1 MDKPIAAIEL
11 GSKKLKLVVGYEIDG
26 QIYVLYTLTK
36 PYGNC
41 IEGGNF
47 VDANKVATTIGSI
60 REFTDPSAK
69 LRLNISDVLLCLPPY
84 GLGIYQTRQ
93 VTTVVTEDSKISNL
107 DIKNIYALIRN
118 SAYPLNDKA
127 LVDVVPESFT
137 LDQGRIFARPPMGE
151 SSSTL
156 TVSAKVQTLPSVLVD
171 NYQSVLMSGGMVSRR
186 NVVSSLAATELINSY
201 PNMPHSYILVDIGS
215 STTTVSFVGNGA
227 LYGSTYFNWGGDNIT
242 EKIIERF
249 NINEADAEKY
259 KIMYGIDYS
268 EMNFKAP
275 ICTTEDGNG
284 QEVHHYN
291 DELNEIIKGELEI
304 FVEQLKEAIDQVV
317 ASHDKSY
324 RSFPMLLVGGG
335 SELNGLVQYITP
347 KVLSETVQVVR
358 PKTLGARNATF
369 FNCLGAIL
377 THSRYPN
384 LNDESHPRVGVLTR
398 NNPNQAK

>member
-26 QIYVLYTLTK
+26 QVYVLYTLTK
-36 PYGNC
+36 PYGFC

-47 VDANKVATTIGSI
+47 VDANKVAETIKSI

-69 LRLNISDVLLCLPPY
+69 LKLNISDVLLCLPPY

-118 SAYPLNDKA
+118 SAYPLDDKA

-137 LDQGRIFARPPMGE
+137 LDHGRIFARPPMGE

-171 NYQSVLMSGGMVSRR
+171 NYQTVLANGGMVSKR
-186 NVVSSLAATELINSY
+186 NVISSLAATELVCSY
-201 PNMPHSYILVDIGS
+201 PNMPSSFILVDIGS
-215 STTTVSFVGNGA
+215 NITTVSFVGNGA
-227 LYGSTYFNWGGDNIT
+227 LYGSTFFEWGGDNIT
-242 EKIIERF
+242 ERIIERF

-259 KIMYGIDYS
+259 KIMYGIDYR

-275 ICTTEDGNG
+275 ICTTDDGSG
-284 QEVHHYN
+284 HDVHHYN
-291 DELNEIIKGELEI
+291 DELNAIIKSELDI
-304 FVEQLKEAIDQVV
+304 FVEQLNDSINEIV
-317 ASHDKSY
+317 AQHDKSY
-324 RSFPMLLVGGG
+324 RSFPMMLVGGG
-335 SELNGLVQYITP
+335 AELNGLVQYITP
-347 KVLSETVQVVR
+347 KVMSETVEVVK

-369 FNCLGAIL
+369 TNCLGAIL
-377 THSRYPN
+377 TYSKYPN
-384 LNDESHPRVGVLTR
+384 LNDESHPRVGVLSR
-398 NNPNQAK
+398 NPTNK

>member
-26 QIYVLYTLTK
+26 QVYVLYTLTK
-36 PYGNC
+36 PYGFC

-47 VDANKVATTIGSI
+47 VDANKVAETIKSI

-69 LRLNISDVLLCLPPY
+69 LKLNITDVLLCLPPY
-84 GLGIYQTRQ
+84 SLGIYQTRQ

-137 LDQGRIFARPPMGE
+137 LDHGRIFARPPMGE

-171 NYQSVLMSGGMVSRR
+171 NYQTVLANGGMISKR
-186 NVVSSLAATELINSY
+186 NVVSSLAATELVCSY
-201 PNMPHSYILVDIGS
+201 PNMPSSFIIVDIGS
-215 STTTVSFVGNGA
+215 NITTVSFVGNGA
-227 LYGSTYFNWGGDNIT
+227 LYGSTFFEWGGDNIA
-242 EKIIERF
+242 ERIIEKF

-259 KIMYGIDYS
+259 KIMYGIDYR

-275 ICTTEDGNG
+275 ICTTDDGNG
-284 QEVHHYN
+284 QDVHHYN
-291 DELNEIIKGELEI
+291 DELNTIIKGELDI
-304 FVEQLKEAIDQVV
+304 FVQQLNDAINDIV
-317 ASHDKSY
+317 AQHDKSY
-324 RSFPMLLVGGG
+324 RSFPMMLVGGG
-335 SELNGLVQYITP
+335 AELNGLVQYITP
-347 KVLSETVQVVR
+347 KVLSETVEVVR

-369 FNCLGAIL
+369 TNCLGAIL
-377 THSRYPN
+377 TYSKYPN
-384 LNDESHPRVGVLTR
+384 LNDESHPRVGVLSR
-398 NNPNQAK
+398 NPANNK

>member
-26 QIYVLYTLTK
+26 QVYVLYTLTK
-36 PYGNC
+36 PYGFC

-47 VDANKVATTIGSI
+47 VDASKVAETIKSI

-69 LRLNISDVLLCLPPY
+69 LKLNITDVLLCLPPY

-137 LDQGRIFARPPMGE
+137 LDHGRIFARPPMGE

-171 NYQSVLMSGGMVSRR
+171 NYQTVLANGGMVSRR
-186 NVVSSLAATELINSY
+186 NVISSLAATELISSY
-201 PNMPHSYILVDIGS
+201 PNMPTSFILVDIGS
-215 STTTVSFVGNGA
+215 NVTTVSFVGNGA
-227 LYGSTYFNWGGDNIT
+227 LYGSTFFEWGGDNIT
-242 EKIIERF
+242 ERIIEKF

-259 KIMYGIDYS
+259 KMMYGIDYR

-275 ICTTEDGNG
+275 ICTTDDGTG
-284 QEVHHYN
+284 HDVHHYN
-291 DELNEIIKGELEI
+291 DELNAIIKGELDI
-304 FVEQLKEAIDQVV
+304 FVEQLNEAINDIV
-317 ASHDKSY
+317 AQHDKSY
-324 RSFPMLLVGGG
+324 RSFPMMLVGGG
-335 SELNGLVQYITP
+335 AELNGLVQYITP
-347 KVLSETVQVVR
+347 KVMSETVEVVK

-369 FNCLGAIL
+369 TNCLGAIL
-377 THSRYPN
+377 TYSKYPN
-384 LNDESHPRVGVLTR
+384 LNDESHPRVGVLSR
-398 NNPNQAK
+398 NPASNK

>member
-26 QIYVLYTLTK
+26 QVYVLYTLTK
-36 PYGNC
+36 PYGFC

-47 VDANKVATTIGSI
+47 IDATKVAETIKSI

-69 LRLNISDVLLCLPPY
+69 LKLNITDVLLCLPPY

-137 LDQGRIFARPPMGE
+137 LDHGRIFARPPMGE

-171 NYQSVLMSGGMVSRR
+171 NYQTVLANGGMVSRR
-186 NVVSSLAATELINSY
+186 NVISSLAATELISSY
-201 PNMPHSYILVDIGS
+201 PNMPSSFILVDIGS
-215 STTTVSFVGNGA
+215 NITTVSFIGNGA
-227 LYGSTYFNWGGDNIT
+227 LYGSTFFEWGGDNIT
-242 EKIIERF
+242 ERIIEKF

-259 KIMYGIDYS
+259 KIMYGIDYR

-284 QEVHHYN
+284 QDVHHYN
-291 DELNEIIKGELEI
+291 DELNAIIKGELDI
-304 FVEQLKEAIDQVV
+304 FVQQLNDAINDIV
-317 ASHDKSY
+317 AQHDKSY
-324 RSFPMLLVGGG
+324 RSFPMMLVGGG
-335 SELNGLVQYITP
+335 AELNGLVQYITP
-347 KVLSETVQVVR
+347 KVMSETVEVIR

-369 FNCLGAIL
+369 TNCLGAIL
-377 THSRYPN
+377 TYSKYPN
-384 LNDESHPRVGVLTR
+384 LNDESHPRVGVLSR
-398 NNPNQAK
+398 NPANNK

>member
-26 QIYVLYTLTK
+26 QVYVLYTLTK
-36 PYGNC
+36 PYGHA

-47 VDANKVATTIGSI
+47 IDANQVIETISSI

-69 LRLNISDVLLCLPPY
+69 LRLNITDVLLCLPPY

-93 VTTVVTEDSKISNL
+93 VTTVVTEDSKISQL

-118 SAYPLNDKA
+118 SAYPLEDKA

-137 LDQGRIFARPPMGE
+137 LDHGRIFARPPMGE

-156 TVSAKVQTLPSVLVD
+156 TVSAKVQTLPKILVD
-171 NYQSVLMSGGMVSRR
+171 NFQTVLNNGGMVSRR
-186 NVVSSLAATELINSY
+186 NVISSLAATELVSSY
-201 PNMPHSYILVDIGS
+201 EGMPKSYILVDIGS
-215 STTTVSFVGNGA
+215 NVTTVSFIGNGA
-227 LYGSTYFNWGGDNIT
+227 LYGTTFFNWGGDNIT
-242 EKIIERF
+242 ERIIEKF

-259 KIMYGIDYS
+259 KIMYGIDYR

-275 ICTTEDGNG
+275 ICTVEDGLG

-291 DELNEIIKGELEI
+291 DELNEIIKSELDI
-304 FVEQLKEAIDQVV
+304 FVRELNDAVDSIV
-317 ASHDKSY
+317 AQHDKSY
-324 RSFPMLLVGGG
+324 RSFPMILIGGG
-335 SELNGLVQYITP
+335 AELNGLVQYITP
-347 KVLSETVQVVR
+347 KVPSETVNVIR
-358 PKTLGARNATF
+358 PQTLGARNATF

-377 THSRYPN
+377 THSKYPN
-384 LNDESHPRVGVLTR
+384 LNDESHPRVGVLSR
-398 NNPNQAK
+398 NNPTNK

>member
-84 GLGIYQTRQ
+84 SLGIYQTRQ

-186 NVVSSLAATELINSY
+186 NVVSSLAAAELINSY

-335 SELNGLVQYITP
+335 AELNGLVQYITP

-398 NNPNQAK
+398 NNSNQAK

>member
-26 QIYVLYTLTK
+26 QVYVLYTLTK
-36 PYGNC
+36 PYGHA

-47 VDANKVATTIGSI
+47 IDANQVIETISSI

-69 LRLNISDVLLCLPPY
+69 LRLNITDVLLCLPPY

-93 VTTVVTEDSKISNL
+93 VTTVVTEDSKISQL

-118 SAYPLNDKA
+118 GAYPLEDKA

-137 LDQGRIFARPPMGE
+137 LDHGRIFARPPMGE

-156 TVSAKVQTLPSVLVD
+156 TVSAKVQTLPKILVD
-171 NYQSVLMSGGMVSRR
+171 NFQTVLNNGGMVSRR
-186 NVVSSLAATELINSY
+186 NVVSSLAATELVSSY
-201 PNMPHSYILVDIGS
+201 EGMPKSYILVDIGS
-215 STTTVSFVGNGA
+215 NVTTVSFVGNGA
-227 LYGSTYFNWGGDNIT
+227 LYGTTFFNWGGDNIT
-242 EKIIERF
+242 ERIIEKF

-259 KIMYGIDYS
+259 KIMYGIDYR

-275 ICTTEDGNG
+275 ICTVEDGLG

-291 DELNEIIKGELEI
+291 DELNEIIKSELDI
-304 FVEQLKEAIDQVV
+304 FVRELNDAVDSIV
-317 ASHDKSY
+317 AQHDKSY
-324 RSFPMLLVGGG
+324 RSFPMILIGGG
-335 SELNGLVQYITP
+335 AELNGLVQYITP
-347 KVLSETVQVVR
+347 KVPSETVNVIR
-358 PKTLGARNATF
+358 PQTLGARNATF

-377 THSRYPN
+377 THSKYPN
-384 LNDESHPRVGVLTR
+384 LNDESHPRVGVLSR
-398 NNPNQAK
+398 NNPTNK

>member
-26 QIYVLYTLTK
+26 QVYVLYTLTK
-36 PYGNC
+36 PYGFC

-47 VDANKVATTIGSI
+47 IDASKVAETIKSI

-69 LRLNISDVLLCLPPY
+69 LKLNISDVLLCLPPY

-137 LDQGRIFARPPMGE
+137 LDHGRIFARPPMGE

-171 NYQSVLMSGGMVSRR
+171 NYQTVLANGGMVSRR
-186 NVVSSLAATELINSY
+186 NVISSLAATELISSY
-201 PNMPHSYILVDIGS
+201 PNMPSSFILVDIGS
-215 STTTVSFVGNGA
+215 NITTVSFIGNGA
-227 LYGSTYFNWGGDNIT
+227 LYGSTFFEWGGDNIT
-242 EKIIERF
+242 ERIIEKF

-259 KIMYGIDYS
+259 KIMYGIDYR

-275 ICTTEDGNG
+275 ICTTDDGTG
-284 QEVHHYN
+284 HDVHHYN
-291 DELNEIIKGELEI
+291 DELNAIIKGELDI
-304 FVEQLKEAIDQVV
+304 FVQQLNDAINDIV
-317 ASHDKSY
+317 AQHDKSY
-324 RSFPMLLVGGG
+324 RSFPMILVGGG
-335 SELNGLVQYITP
+335 AELNGLVQYITP
-347 KVLSETVQVVR
+347 KVMSETVEVIR

-369 FNCLGAIL
+369 TNCLGAIL
-377 THSRYPN
+377 TYSKYPN
-384 LNDESHPRVGVLTR
+384 LNDESHPRVGVLSR
-398 NNPNQAK
+398 NSANNK

>member
-36 PYGNC
+36 PYGYC

-47 VDANKVATTIGSI
+47 LDANKVIETIDSI

-84 GLGIYQTRQ
+84 DLGIFQTRQ
-93 VTTVVTEDSKISNL
+93 VTTVVTEDSKISHL

-118 SAYPLNDKA
+118 SAYPLNDKY

-156 TVSAKVQTLPSVLVD
+156 TVSAKVQTLPQVLVD
-171 NYQSVLMSGGMVSRR
+171 NYQNVLASGGMISRR
-186 NVVSSLAATELINSY
+186 NVISSLAAAELINSY
-201 PNMPHSYILVDIGS
+201 EGMPESYILVDIGS
-215 STTTVSFVGNGA
+215 NFTLVSFIGNGA
-227 LYGSTYFNWGGDNIT
+227 LYGSTHFDWGGDNIT
-242 EKIIERF
+242 ERIIERF

-259 KIMYGIDYS
+259 KIMYGIDYR

-275 ICTTEDGNG
+275 ICTTDDGFG

-291 DELNEIIKGELEI
+291 DELNEIIKGELDI
-304 FVEQLKEAIDQVV
+304 FVKELNDAIDKIV
-317 ASHDKSY
+317 AQHDKSY
-324 RSFPMLLVGGG
+324 RNFPMILVGGG
-335 SELNGLVQYITP
+335 AELNGLVQYITP
-347 KVLSETVQVVR
+347 KVMSETVEVVR
-358 PKTLGARNATF
+358 PKTLGARNGTF

-377 THSRYPN
+377 TYSKYPN
-384 LNDESHPRVGVLTR
+384 LNDESHPRVGVLSR
-398 NNPNQAK
+398 NQAKQ

>member
-26 QIYVLYTLTK
+26 QVYVLYTLTK
-36 PYGNC
+36 PYGFC

-47 VDANKVATTIGSI
+47 VDAAKVADTIKSI

-69 LRLNISDVLLCLPPY
+69 LKLNITDVLLCLPPF

-93 VTTVVTEDSKISNL
+93 VTTVVTEDSKISQL

-137 LDQGRIFARPPMGE
+137 LDHGRIFARPPMGE

-171 NYQSVLMSGGMVSRR
+171 NYQTVLANGGMISKR
-186 NVVSSLAATELINSY
+186 NVISSLAATELVSSY
-201 PNMPHSYILVDIGS
+201 PNMPTSFILVDIGS
-215 STTTVSFVGNGA
+215 NITTVSFIGNGA
-227 LYGSTYFNWGGDNIT
+227 LYGSTYFEWGGDNIT
-242 EKIIERF
+242 ERIIEKF

-259 KIMYGIDYS
+259 KIMYGIDYR

-275 ICTTEDGNG
+275 ICTTDDGTG
-284 QEVHHYN
+284 HDVHHYN
-291 DELNEIIKGELEI
+291 DELNVIIKAELDI
-304 FVEQLKEAIDQVV
+304 FVQQLNDAINDIV
-317 ASHDKSY
+317 AQHDKSY
-324 RSFPMLLVGGG
+324 RSFPMMLVGGG
-335 SELNGLVQYITP
+335 AELNGLVQYITP
-347 KVLSETVQVVR
+347 KVMSETVEVIK

-369 FNCLGAIL
+369 TNCLGAIL
-377 THSRYPN
+377 TYSKYPN
-384 LNDESHPRVGVLTR
+384 LNDESHPRVGVLSR
-398 NNPNQAK
+398 NPANK